1 MTNANTNT
9 TSSVA
14 AALKAAKAQ
23 QAAQD
28 GQPVDT
34 TNATVPG
41 AANTQ
46 PGTRPTRRG
55 RAAKPPVQKEP
66 KVKVD
71 DAWMAVLTEKV
82 NTKFADLL
90 ADPQNPWAKEHGT
103 ASINFAVAKNK
114 GIPVSLTP
122 RINYEDGGIQSPGP
136 KGRLGFCT
144 DQKFDEWF
152 SKVEEKL
159 KSAMERKPRLKGKA
173 PAKSSF
179 WADIAENLRTKL
191 GEAYSVRSTGG
202 RLTIHE
208 APEDKT
214 IPAADWP
221 LKAAFKQD
229 GEKVILSSAKGSVQ
243 TITDLLNAVMST
255 MSESETVDET
265 PENET
270 VNETATESGDSEE
283 A

>member
-1 MTNANTNT
+1 MTTTNT

-28 GQPVDT
+28 GQSTDGSATGTSAASAPPAARPGRPRR
-34 TNATVPG
+34 NA
-41 AANTQ
+41 
-46 PGTRPTRRG
+46 RPQ
-55 RAAKPPVQKEP
+55 VQKEA

-71 DAWMAVLTEKV
+71 DAWMATLTEKV

-90 ADPQNPWAKEHGT
+90 GEVQNPFAKEHGAAT
-103 ASINFAVAKNK
+103 INFAVAKNK

-122 RINYEDGGIQSPGP
+122 RIIYADGAIQSPGP

-159 KSAMERKPRLKGKA
+159 KSAMERKPRLKGKV
-173 PAKSSF
+173 PTKSSF
-179 WADIAENLRTKL
+179 WVDIAEKLRTKL
-191 GEAYSVRSTGG
+191 GETYSVRSTGG

-208 APEDKT
+208 APEDKS

-229 GEKVILSSAKGSVQ
+229 GDKVLLSSAKGSVQ
-243 TITDLLNAVMST
+243 TITLLLNT
-255 MSESETVDET
+255 ILNTIGDEK
-265 PENET
+265 ED
-270 VNETATESGDSEE
+270 ESGEE
-283 A
+283 